1 MTTHFNAMRKTHEQ
15 RKTEII
21 QTALVLAAELGVK
34 KVTTQVIADKIGV
47 SQATIFRH
55 FKTRELIF
63 VLAIEW
69 LSGQMYAQ
77 LSPYFSDNTQLAS
90 TRLNLLIERQ
100 MNFIAENKGLPRLLF
115 SDQLHL
121 ESSALKEAVQNVM
134 QGYITQVQRLLQE
147 GIDEGVFKAKIN
159 TQASAK
165 LVAALIQ
172 GTVMRWSI
180 FDYTFNLNDEI
191 EPIQSIVTAA
201 LQSNSYSRSTN

>member
-1 MTTHFNAMRKTHEQ
+1 
-15 RKTEII
+15 
-21 QTALVLAAELGVK
+21 
-34 KVTTQVIADKIGV
+34 
-47 SQATIFRH
+47 
-55 FKTRELIF
+55 
-63 VLAIEW
+63 
-69 LSGQMYAQ
+69 
-77 LSPYFSDNTQLAS
+77 S

-191 EPIQSIVTAA
+191 EPIQSILTAA